1 LNCLLDDG
9 FYCPDGTKNEATSR
23 CVAPGSKCPKTKYKN
38 GADVAPVESVKAFK
52 SCGAKYFT
60 NDFKRYSITPY
71 FEGFTKKKVGIPATV
86 TDTWVRN
93 CKNVE
98 LPFNK
103 NAWKTLASKNT
114 LEKAD

>member
-1 LNCLLDDG
+1 M
-9 FYCPDGTKNEATSR
+9 
-23 CVAPGSKCPKTKYKN
+23 
-38 GADVAPVESVKAFK
+38 KAFK